1 MIIVVAVCL
10 ASAIALVVLVLATRD
25 DSATTPAAPADA
37 HTGHDMGHE
46 GTFLA
51 GCEGVADTMMMLS
64 PAAAD
69 SLLGGPCPW
78 PYDAT
83 IDTTGGQEDPS
94 ITAPFEA
101 HPYQDL
107 FDVAAAAGLGVCNV
121 GRLPDPS
128 ADGFVFGF
136 TIDVRSGSCADG
148 PATASIVAREQA
160 TRAWRD
166 QNARRVGTPGAQR
179 TMVFGR
185 WVVVLTGDEAV
196 TAVVAE
202 RLAGAGAV
210 GVT

>member
-1 MIIVVAVCL
+1 MVVVVVVCL

-25 DSATTPAAPADA
+25 DAATTPAEPADA
-37 HTGHDMGHE
+37 HTGHDTGHE

-51 GCEGVADTMMMLS
+51 GCEGVSDTMMMLS

-83 IDTTGGQEDPS
+83 IDTTGGLEDLS

-101 HPYQDL
+101 HPYQEL
-107 FDVAAAAGLGVCNV
+107 FDIAAVAGLGVCNV
-121 GRLPDPS
+121 GRLPDPP
-128 ADGFVFGF
+128 ADGFVLGF
-136 TIDVRSGSCADG
+136 TIDVRSGSCAGG

-166 QNARRVGTPGAQR
+166 QNAHRAVMSGAHR
-179 TMVFGR
+179 AMVFGR
-185 WVVVLTGDEAV
+185 WVVVLTGDEEV

-202 RLAGAGAV
+202 RLARAGAV

>member
-1 MIIVVAVCL
+1 VIIVVVVCL
-10 ASAIALVVLVLATRD
+10 ASAVALVVLVLATRD
-25 DSATTPAAPADA
+25 DAVTTPAAPADA

-46 GTFLA
+46 GTFMA
-51 GCEGVADTMMMLS
+51 GCEGVSDTMMMLS
-64 PAAAD
+64 PSSAD

-94 ITAPFEA
+94 ITAPFKA

-107 FDVAAAAGLGVCNV
+107 FDLAAVAGFGVCNV
-121 GRLPDPS
+121 GRLPDPP

-166 QNARRVGTPGAQR
+166 QNAHRADTSGADR

-185 WVVVLTGDEAV
+185 WVIVLTGDEAV